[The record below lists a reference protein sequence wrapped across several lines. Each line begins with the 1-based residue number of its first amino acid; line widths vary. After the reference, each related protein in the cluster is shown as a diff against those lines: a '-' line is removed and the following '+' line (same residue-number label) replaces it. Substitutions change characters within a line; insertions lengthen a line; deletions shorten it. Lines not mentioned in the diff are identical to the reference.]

1 MKGPEGSPVEPK
13 PAKPVPQPAPS
24 PEPGGGTWQVSMR
37 HGSGA
42 RPSRA
47 FTLLEALI
55 ASVIVAM
62 VAATASM
69 SVAVGAAVEEQNR
82 LSVLAMQAAE
92 LQMSSLLEEPYDT
105 VGTLAGTE
113 YPGALKGPMRPGAA
127 VRADLP
133 ASFSQLTRVT
143 AVTAENR
150 TFTQYNNYTVSGK
163 RLEVTVTGPDGST
176 LAHLVRFRG
185 KEPDT

>member
-1 MKGPEGSPVEPK
+1 
-13 PAKPVPQPAPS
+13 
-24 PEPGGGTWQVSMR
+24 MR
-37 HGSGA
+37 HGAGGRRA
-42 RPSRA
+42 RG

-82 LSVLAMQAAE
+82 LAVLAMQAAE

-113 YPGALKGPMRPGAA
+113 AAGAMKGPMRPGAS

-133 ASFSQLTRVT
+133 SSFAQLTRVT
-143 AVTAENR
+143 SVTAENR
-150 TFTQYNNYTVSGK
+150 TFTQYNNYTVTGK
-163 RLEVTVTGPDGST
+163 RLEVTVSGPDGTT

>member
-1 MKGPEGSPVEPK
+1 MLGPEGSPVEPK
-13 PAKPVPQPAPS
+13 PAAPGPRPGPVPG
-24 PEPGGGTWQVSMR
+24 PGGGTWQVSMR
-37 HGSGA
+37 TGPA
-42 RPSRA
+42 RPRQRG

-92 LQMSSLLEEPYDT
+92 MQMSSLLQAPYDS
-105 VGTLAGTE
+105 VDVLAGTE
-113 YPGALKGPMRPGAA
+113 VAGTLMAPARPGEQAR
-127 VRADLP
+127 VNLP
-133 ASFSQLTRVT
+133 SGFAGLTRVT
-143 AVTAENR
+143 SVTAENR
-150 TFTQYNNYTVSGK
+150 TFAQYNNHTVQGK
-163 RLEVTVTGPDGST
+163 RMEVVVTGPDGSE
-176 LAHLVRFRG
+176 LARLVRFRG

>member
-1 MKGPEGSPVEPK
+1 MDGTGN
-13 PAKPVPQPAPS
+13 PAPTPDPAPRPRPREEGES
-24 PEPGGGTWQVSMR
+24 WQVSMR
-37 HGSGA
+37 
-42 RPSRA
+42 RPGRRRA

-92 LQMSSLLEEPYDT
+92 LQMGTLLEASYD
-105 VGTLAGTE
+105 GMDALAGSE
-113 YPGALKGPMRPGAA
+113 ASGAMLGPLRPGATA
-127 VRADLP
+127 RTALP
-133 ASFSQLTRVT
+133 SSFARLSRTT

-150 TFTQYNNYTVSGK
+150 SFTQFNNHVVEGK
-163 RLEVTVTGPDGST
+163 RVEVTVAGPDGTT
-176 LAHLVRFRG
+176 LARLVRFRG
-185 KEPDT
+185 KDPET

>member
-13 PAKPVPQPAPS
+13 PAKPAPQPSPAPD
-24 PEPGGGTWQVSMR
+24 PGGGTWQVSMR
-37 HGSGA
+37 HGM
-42 RPSRA
+42 RRRRA

-82 LSVLAMQAAE
+82 LAVLAMQAAE

-113 YPGALKGPMRPGAA
+113 QPGTLKGPVRPGAS

-143 AVTAENR
+143 SVTAENR
-150 TFTQYNNYTVSGK
+150 TFTQYNNYTVTGK

-176 LAHLVRFRG
+176 LARLVRFRG